1 MISSRRPPRRPA
13 GARRQAST
21 PSPRVVRDR
30 SEPLHV
36 EIVVVGREILR
47 GRVRDDNAAWIGA
60 ELSLRGA
67 IVHRVTIVDDSER
80 AVNSAVTEA
89 LVRRAGL
96 VVTTGGLG
104 PTLDDRTLAGVADAV
119 RLPLAPSVPARA
131 MVEKAYSRLEG
142 SREVERSGLTAAREK
157 LCTILVGSQ
166 PIDNPEGVAPGV
178 YLRRTG
184 GAAVLCLPGLPDECR
199 AVFDRALPLLKGLL
213 PQGVQARREVETPTK
228 DESALRPWLDRVARE
243 HPGVWI
249 KAHASGFGKR
259 KGPVVVTL
267 ETFAPTRKEAELTV
281 DGALRKL
288 LSLAGGSR

>member
-1 MISSRRPPRRPA
+1 
-13 GARRQAST
+13 
-21 PSPRVVRDR
+21 
-30 SEPLHV
+30 V

-47 GRVRDDNAAWIGA
+47 GRIRDDNAAWIGA

-80 AVNSAVTEA
+80 AVNAAVSEA
-89 LVRRAGL
+89 LVRKAGL

-119 RLPLAPSVPARA
+119 RLPLAPSAPARA

-157 LCTILVGSQ
+157 LCTILVGSEA
-166 PIDNPEGVAPGV
+166 IENPEGVAPGV
-178 YLRRTG
+178 WLKRTG

-199 AVFDRALPLLKGLL
+199 AVFDRALPMLKGLL
-213 PQGVQARREVETPTK
+213 PHGVQARREVETPTK

-267 ETFAPTRKEAELTV
+267 ETFAPTRKEAELLV
-281 DGALRKL
+281 DGALRRL
-288 LSLAGGSR
+288 LALAGGGGK